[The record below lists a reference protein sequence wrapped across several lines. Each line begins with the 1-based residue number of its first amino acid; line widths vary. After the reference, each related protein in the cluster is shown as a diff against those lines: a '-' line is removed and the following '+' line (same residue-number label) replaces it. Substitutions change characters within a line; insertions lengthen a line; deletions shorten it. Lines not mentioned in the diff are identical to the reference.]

1 MPETIPQIRPSFN
14 RSLRLETRP
23 ELLSADTGALVQRE
37 LMERSGLIDW
47 LTERLHDPRHP
58 SSIRY
63 PLSDLLRTRLLLLGQ
78 GWRDQSDADRLR
90 QDPSLRVA
98 SRTRR
103 GTAALEEGHGLASQ
117 PTLSRLLDTLSR
129 EENLPVLHQAV
140 TELAC
145 RRIEMIEG
153 RRRKRGKKTMY
164 LDVDG
169 LPVEVH
175 GHPPGSEW
183 NGYYRQRMYHGL
195 VASCAETGDLIDG
208 EIFPGASSLGK
219 KALKLTLRV
228 VDRCRGRLCGS
239 MIVRM
244 DAGFPEPGLLKGLES
259 RGVPYIARIRKN
271 EVLNRMAQPY
281 LTQPAGRSP
290 KAPPRLWFHE
300 LTYQAGTWDRARRVV
315 LVVRERPEELY
326 PDHFWLLTSLSRKR
340 YEAQELLAQYRKL
353 GKAEGH
359 MGELM
364 DVLDPAL
371 SSASRQ
377 DALPGEAAE
386 VGSEAGSEDGGRR
399 STPQRSLVPAESAGV
414 RDPAPG
420 SGADGAGD
428 ASGLESAS
436 FSRADVASGI
446 SGAAPGEA
454 IDFRHQSRGDG
465 LEAVVEETGA
475 GVLGAGIAD
484 GGGIGPVEGT
494 ETVGISHRR
503 VNLSA
508 GDGPPGRKTV
518 YDWFNRPVFEPIQS
532 NRQSFKR
539 NRAATARKR
548 RAGSPYQH
556 VS

>member
-47 LTERLHDPRHP
+47 LTGRLHDPRHP

-98 SRTRR
+98 SQTRR
-103 GTAALEEGHGLASQ
+103 GTAALEEGQGLASQ

-129 EENLPVLHQAV
+129 EENLSVLHQAV

-153 RRRKRGKKTMY
+153 RRRKRGKKTPRKKRRKKTMY

-208 EIFPGASSLGK
+208 EIFPGASYLGK

-228 VDRCRGRLCGS
+228 VDRCRGRVCGS

-259 RGVPYIARIRKN
+259 RSVPYIARIRKN
-271 EVLNRMAQPY
+271 EVLNRMAKPY

-290 KAPPRLWFHE
+290 DAPPRLWFHE
-300 LTYQAGTWDRARRVV
+300 LTYQAETLGSGAPGGAGGAGATGGVV
-315 LVVRERPEELY
+315 SGSFLVADEPEPETI
-326 PDHFWLLTSLSRKR
+326 PGS
-340 YEAQELLAQYRKL
+340 EALLAQYRKA
-353 GKAEGH
+353 GEGGRAH
-359 MGELM
+359 GGVHGRARSGL
-364 DVLDPAL
+364 VLREPA
-371 SSASRQ
+371 Q
-377 DALPGEAAE
+377 DALSGKPLK
-386 VGSEAGSEDGGRR
+386 SEAKPEA
-399 STPQRSLVPAESAGV
+399 TTEAGV
-414 RDPAPG
+414 RPHNEVLFLLNLLGYEILHLGRVLMEQATRRGWSLRRFRERVLRVASRALRQGRRLIFVISQGATDWKRLWKRLARVSWAPG
-420 SGADGAGD
+420 
-428 ASGLESAS
+428 
-436 FSRADVASGI
+436 
-446 SGAAPGEA
+446 
-454 IDFRHQSRGDG
+454 
-465 LEAVVEETGA
+465 
-475 GVLGAGIAD
+475 
-484 GGGIGPVEGT
+484 
-494 ETVGISHRR
+494 
-503 VNLSA
+503 
-508 GDGPPGRKTV
+508 
-518 YDWFNRPVFEPIQS
+518 
-532 NRQSFKR
+532 
-539 NRAATARKR
+539 
-548 RAGSPYQH
+548 
-556 VS
+556 

>member
-1 MPETIPQIRPSFN
+1 MPETIPLIRPSFN

-37 LMERSGLIDW
+37 MMDRSGLIDW

-103 GTAALEEGHGLASQ
+103 GTAALEEGTGLASQ

-129 EENLPVLHQAV
+129 KENLPVLHQAV
-140 TELAC
+140 TALAC

-153 RRRKRGKKTMY
+153 RRRKRGKQTARKKRRKKTMY

-175 GHPPGSEW
+175 GYPPGSEW

-219 KALKLTLRV
+219 KALKLALRV
-228 VDRCRGRLCGS
+228 VDHCRGRLCGS

-259 RGVPYIARIRKN
+259 RSVPYIARIRKN
-271 EVLNRMAQPY
+271 EVLNRMAKPY

-290 KAPPRLWFHE
+290 DAPPRLWFHE
-300 LTYQAGTWDRARRVV
+300 LTYQAESWDRARRVV
-315 LVVRERPEELY
+315 LVVRERLGELY

-340 YEAQELLAQYRKL
+340 YEAEALLPMYRKR
-353 GKAEGH
+353 GKAEW
-359 MGELM
+359 
-364 DVLDPAL
+364 
-371 SSASRQ
+371 S
-377 DALPGEAAE
+377 
-386 VGSEAGSEDGGRR
+386 
-399 STPQRSLVPAESAGV
+399 
-414 RDPAPG
+414 
-420 SGADGAGD
+420 
-428 ASGLESAS
+428 
-436 FSRADVASGI
+436 
-446 SGAAPGEA
+446 
-454 IDFRHQSRGDG
+454 
-465 LEAVVEETGA
+465 
-475 GVLGAGIAD
+475 
-484 GGGIGPVEGT
+484 
-494 ETVGISHRR
+494 
-503 VNLSA
+503 
-508 GDGPPGRKTV
+508 
-518 YDWFNRPVFEPIQS
+518 
-532 NRQSFKR
+532 
-539 NRAATARKR
+539 
-548 RAGSPYQH
+548 
-556 VS
+556 

>member
-98 SRTRR
+98 SQTRR

-153 RRRKRGKKTMY
+153 RRRKRGEKTPRKKRRKKTMV

-244 DAGFPEPGLLKGLES
+244 DAGFPDEKLGIDLIRPHKQIPHLITRAHRFRATDQDGLFALGKDLTRLTADSLDTAELK
-259 RGVPYIARIRKN
+259 K
-271 EVLNRMAQPY
+271 
-281 LTQPAGRSP
+281 
-290 KAPPRLWFHE
+290 
-300 LTYQAGTWDRARRVV
+300 
-315 LVVRERPEELY
+315 LVVPPEGKKWGSLK
-326 PDHFWLLTSLSRKR
+326 LL
-340 YEAQELLAQYRKL
+340 QNLLATKIPPESAQRILSPLFWIYELRLADAHLPKQRL
-353 GKAEGH
+353 G
-359 MGELM
+359 
-364 DVLDPAL
+364 DVL
-371 SSASRQ
+371 SSLGVDQ
-377 DALPGEAAE
+377 DAPYVIQGYQLLHACISSIYSICQVIENWCDE
-386 VGSEAGSEDGGRR
+386 EI
-399 STPQRSLVPAESAGV
+399 ES
-414 RDPAPG
+414 
-420 SGADGAGD
+420 
-428 ASGLESAS
+428 
-436 FSRADVASGI
+436 
-446 SGAAPGEA
+446 
-454 IDFRHQSRGDG
+454 
-465 LEAVVEETGA
+465 
-475 GVLGAGIAD
+475 
-484 GGGIGPVEGT
+484 
-494 ETVGISHRR
+494 
-503 VNLSA
+503 
-508 GDGPPGRKTV
+508 
-518 YDWFNRPVFEPIQS
+518 
-532 NRQSFKR
+532 
-539 NRAATARKR
+539 
-548 RAGSPYQH
+548 
-556 VS
+556 

>member
-37 LMERSGLIDW
+37 LMDRSGLIDW

-98 SRTRR
+98 SQTRR

-153 RRRKRGKKTMY
+153 RRRKRGEKTPRKKRRKKTMV

-208 EIFPGASSLGK
+208 EIYPGASYLGK
-219 KALKLTLRV
+219 QALKLTLRV

-239 MIVRM
+239 MIARM
-244 DAGFPEPGLLKGLES
+244 DAGFPEPGLLEGLES
-259 RGVPYIARIRKN
+259 RSVPYIARIRKN
-271 EVLNRMAQPY
+271 EVLNRMAKPY

-290 KAPPRLWFHE
+290 DAPPRLWFHE
-300 LTYQAGTWDRARRVV
+300 LTYQAESWDRARRVV
-315 LVVRERPEELY
+315 LVVRGATGGVVSGSFLVADEPEPE
-326 PDHFWLLTSLSRKR
+326 TIRGSGVAGTVSQ
-340 YEAQELLAQYRKL
+340 A
-353 GKAEGH
+353 GEGGRAH
-359 MGELM
+359 GGVDGRARSGL
-364 DVLDPAL
+364 VLREPA
-371 SSASRQ
+371 Q
-377 DALPGEAAE
+377 DALSGPTAE
-386 VGSEAGSEDGGRR
+386 VRSQAGSDDGGRGSPHNEVR
-399 STPQRSLVPAESAGV
+399 FLLNLLGYEILHLGRVLMEQATRRGWSLRRFRERVLRVASWALRQGRRLIFVISQGATDWKRLWQRLARVSW
-414 RDPAPG
+414 APG
-420 SGADGAGD
+420 
-428 ASGLESAS
+428 
-436 FSRADVASGI
+436 
-446 SGAAPGEA
+446 
-454 IDFRHQSRGDG
+454 
-465 LEAVVEETGA
+465 
-475 GVLGAGIAD
+475 
-484 GGGIGPVEGT
+484 
-494 ETVGISHRR
+494 
-503 VNLSA
+503 
-508 GDGPPGRKTV
+508 
-518 YDWFNRPVFEPIQS
+518 
-532 NRQSFKR
+532 
-539 NRAATARKR
+539 
-548 RAGSPYQH
+548 
-556 VS
+556 